1 MLNYPMRNL
10 EKLMLTHLSKFL
22 LLFFLLIPSIA
33 YSTGTITGNTDL
45 LFTESLIENDKTITS
60 NEYSSDP
67 RFYQLLSAENCD
79 VLYNEI
85 DFSRF
90 SSQNLDVQYDNI
102 IKSIILRPK
111 EFKYNINFLEQSFK
125 FQAKEMNTALFQF
138 QSFDMNIL
146 KEMNEVKKNIENN
159 PSNQSKSAIICEY
172 NLLEN
177 IEINKFPD
185 LSINFENAQIID
197 IGSISSKINVYY
209 DGTVEY
215 YFKNYTY
222 QFDKSNFDLSKFPFD
237 SHNIQTIIRLNMD
250 NSAQIS
256 PSSYFIKKFK
266 FLDDN
271 NFQFIN
277 TPEFSIDN
285 VNIDF
290 GSVSGSQAIKMDFI
304 ASRVSYSF
312 IFKFLLPLFF
322 ITMVSFS
329 LYGFLND
336 RAVGDSITLLLSM
349 TIFSLV
355 VNDSLP
361 VTPYITFYDALY
373 FISFI
378 SIGIFVFIKIF
389 VYKLF
394 QLSHLRLRISFLH
407 ISIYLVATLLCTIIY
422 FN

>member
-1 MLNYPMRNL
+1 MQ
-10 EKLMLTHLSKFL
+10 THLNKFL
-22 LLFFLLIPSIA
+22 FLFFLLIPSISHSA
-33 YSTGTITGNTDL
+33 GIITDNSDL
-45 LFTESLIENDKTITS
+45 LFTESIIENDETITS

-90 SSQNLDVQYDNI
+90 NTQNLNVQYDNI

-146 KEMNEVKKNIENN
+146 KEMNEVKKNIEE
-159 PSNQSKSAIICEY
+159 NQSADSENAIICEY

-177 IEINKFPD
+177 IETNKFPD

-215 YFKNYTY
+215 FFKNYTY

-237 SHNIQTIIRLNMD
+237 SHNIQTVIRLNMD
-250 NSAQIS
+250 NSAKVS
-256 PSSYFIKKFK
+256 PSSYYVKKFN
-266 FLDDN
+266 FLNQN

-285 VNIDF
+285 VNINF
-290 GSVSGSQAIKMDFI
+290 GSVGGSQGIEMDFN

-312 IFKFLLPLFF
+312 IFKFLLPLF
-322 ITMVSFS
+322 IIIIISFL
-329 LYGFLND
+329 LYGFKKD
-336 RAVGDSITLLLSM
+336 IAVANSITLLLSM
-349 TIFSLV
+349 TVFSLV

-378 SIGIFVFIKIF
+378 SIGIFIF
-389 VYKLF
+389 VKIYIFTLF
-394 QLSHLRLRISFLH
+394 QLNHLRLRIAFSH
-407 ISIYLVATLLCTIIY
+407 VCIYLIATLLCSILY

>member
-1 MLNYPMRNL
+1 MHNFPMQNL
-10 EKLMLTHLSKFL
+10 EKLMQTHLNKFL
-22 LLFFLLIPSIA
+22 FLFFLLIPSI
-33 YSTGTITGNTDL
+33 SHSVGTITDNSDL
-45 LFTESLIENDKTITS
+45 LFTESLIENDETITS

-90 SSQNLDVQYDNI
+90 NTQNLNVQYDNI

-146 KEMNEVKKNIENN
+146 KEMNEVKKNIEE
-159 PSNQSKSAIICEY
+159 NQSANSESAIICEY

-177 IEINKFPD
+177 IETNKFPD

-215 YFKNYTY
+215 FFKNYTY

-237 SHNIQTIIRLNMD
+237 SHNIQTVIRLNMD
-250 NSAQIS
+250 DSAKIF
-256 PSSYFIKKFK
+256 PSSYYVKKFN
-266 FLDDN
+266 FLNQN

-285 VNIDF
+285 VNINF
-290 GSVSGSQAIKMDFI
+290 GSVGGSQAIRMDFV

-312 IFKFLLPLFF
+312 VFKFILPLFF
-322 ITMVSFS
+322 ITLVSFS
-329 LYGFLND
+329 LYGFIND
-336 RAVGDSITLLLSM
+336 RVVGDSITLLVTM

-373 FISFI
+373 FISYI

-389 VYKLF
+389 AYKIF
-394 QLSHLRLRISFLH
+394 QLNHIRLAFSH
-407 ISIYLVATLLCTIIY
+407 ISIYLIAILLCTIIY

>member
-1 MLNYPMRNL
+1 
-10 EKLMLTHLSKFL
+10 
-22 LLFFLLIPSIA
+22 
-33 YSTGTITGNTDL
+33 
-45 LFTESLIENDKTITS
+45 
-60 NEYSSDP
+60 
-67 RFYQLLSAENCD
+67 
-79 VLYNEI
+79 
-85 DFSRF
+85 
-90 SSQNLDVQYDNI
+90 
-102 IKSIILRPK
+102 
-111 EFKYNINFLEQSFK
+111 
-125 FQAKEMNTALFQF
+125 MNTALFQF

-285 VNIDF
+285 VNINF
-290 GSVSGSQAIKMDFI
+290 GSVGGSQAIEMDFN

-312 IFKFLLPLFF
+312 IFKFLLPLF
-322 ITMVSFS
+322 IIIIISFL
-329 LYGFLND
+329 LYGFKKD
-336 RAVGDSITLLLSM
+336 IAVANSITLLLSM
-349 TIFSLV
+349 TVFSLV

-378 SIGIFVFIKIF
+378 SIGIFIF
-389 VYKLF
+389 VKIYIFTLF
-394 QLSHLRLRISFLH
+394 QLNHLRLRIAFSH
-407 ISIYLVATLLCTIIY
+407 VCIYLIATLLCSILY

>member
-222 QFDKSNFDLSKFPFD
+222 QFDISNFDLSRFPFD
-237 SHNIQTIIRLNMD
+237 SHNIKTVIKLNMD
-250 NSAQIS
+250 DSAKIS

-266 FLDDN
+266 SLDSN

-290 GSVSGSQAIKMDFI
+290 GSVGGSQAIEMDFN

-312 IFKFLLPLFF
+312 IFKFLLPLF
-322 ITMVSFS
+322 IIIMISFV
-329 LYGFLND
+329 LYGFKRDL
-336 RAVGDSITLLLSM
+336 AVGNSITLLLSM
-349 TIFSLV
+349 TVFSLV

-378 SIGIFVFIKIF
+378 SIGIFIF
-389 VYKLF
+389 VKIYIFTLF
-394 QLSHLRLRISFLH
+394 QLNHLRLRIAFLH
-407 ISIYLVATLLCTIIY
+407 ICIYLIATLSCSILY

>member
-1 MLNYPMRNL
+1 MQ
-10 EKLMLTHLSKFL
+10 THLNKL
-22 LLFFLLIPSIA
+22 LFIFFLLASSLA
-33 YSTGTITGNTDL
+33 YSKGTITGNSDL
-45 LFTESLIENDKTITS
+45 LFSESLIENEKIITFD
-60 NEYSSDP
+60 EYSSDP

-90 SSQNLDVQYDNI
+90 NTQDLNVQYDNI

-125 FQAKEMNTALFQF
+125 FQTKEMNTALFQF
-138 QSFDMNIL
+138 QSFDLNIL
-146 KEMNEVKKNIENN
+146 KEMNEVKKNVEKKQLTG
-159 PSNQSKSAIICEY
+159 SESAIICEY

-177 IEINKFPD
+177 IEIDKFPD

-197 IGSISSKINVYY
+197 TESISSKINVYF

-215 YFKNYTY
+215 FFKNYSY
-222 QFDKSNFDLSKFPFD
+222 QFDKSNFDLSRFPFD
-237 SHNIQTIIRLNMD
+237 SHNIQTVIKLNMD
-250 NSAQIS
+250 DSAKIS

-266 FLDDN
+266 SLDSN
-271 NFQFIN
+271 NFEFIN
-277 TPEFSIDN
+277 TPEFSIAN
-285 VNIDF
+285 VNINF
-290 GSVSGSQAIKMDFI
+290 GSVGGSQAIEMDFN

-312 IFKFLLPLFF
+312 IFKFLLPLF
-322 ITMVSFS
+322 IIIIISFL
-329 LYGFLND
+329 LYGFKRD
-336 RAVGDSITLLLSM
+336 IAVTNSLTLLLSM
-349 TIFSLV
+349 TVFSLV

-378 SIGIFVFIKIF
+378 SIGIFIF
-389 VYKLF
+389 VKIYIFTLF
-394 QLSHLRLRISFLH
+394 QLNHLRLRIAFLH
-407 ISIYLVATLLCTIIY
+407 VCIYLIATLSCSILY

>member
-1 MLNYPMRNL
+1 MQ
-10 EKLMLTHLSKFL
+10 THLNKFL
-22 LLFFLLIPSIA
+22 FLFFLLIPSIS
-33 YSTGTITGNTDL
+33 YSAGTITDNSDL
-45 LFTESLIENDKTITS
+45 LFTESIIENDEIITS

-90 SSQNLDVQYDNI
+90 NTQNLNVQYDNI

-146 KEMNEVKKNIENN
+146 KEMNEVKKNIEE
-159 PSNQSKSAIICEY
+159 NQSADGENAIICEY

-215 YFKNYTY
+215 FFKNYTY

-237 SHNIQTIIRLNMD
+237 SHNIQTVIRLNMD
-250 NSAQIS
+250 NSAKVS
-256 PSSYFIKKFK
+256 PSSYYVKKFNLLNQNNFTK
-266 FLDDN
+266 FLPQLTSGDTFVDIEIQHTNICNLKCGMCYEKNTHSLAAENRQLGISNSQLVYNWDIAKVTNKISDTKWLNIRGGEPLINQELQDQVNLWIEEGLLDN
-271 NFQFIN
+271 TTLCITTNATKPTIV
-277 TPEFSIDN
+277 P
-285 VNIDF
+285 
-290 GSVSGSQAIKMDFI
+290 KI
-304 ASRVSYSF
+304 AS
-312 IFKFLLPLFF
+312 
-322 ITMVSFS
+322 
-329 LYGFLND
+329 
-336 RAVGDSITLLLSM
+336 
-349 TIFSLV
+349 
-355 VNDSLP
+355 
-361 VTPYITFYDALY
+361 
-373 FISFI
+373 
-378 SIGIFVFIKIF
+378 
-389 VYKLF
+389 
-394 QLSHLRLRISFLH
+394 
-407 ISIYLVATLLCTIIY
+407 II
-422 FN
+422 

>member
-1 MLNYPMRNL
+1 MHNFPMQNL
-10 EKLMLTHLSKFL
+10 EKLMQTHLNKFL
-22 LLFFLLIPSIA
+22 FLFFLLIPSIC
-33 YSTGTITGNTDL
+33 YSAGTITDNSDL
-45 LFTESLIENDKTITS
+45 LFTESIIENDEIITS

-90 SSQNLDVQYDNI
+90 NTQNLNVQYDNI

-146 KEMNEVKKNIENN
+146 KEMNEVKKNIEE
-159 PSNQSKSAIICEY
+159 NQSADGENAIICEY

-215 YFKNYTY
+215 FFKNYTY

-237 SHNIQTIIRLNMD
+237 SHNIQTVIRLNMD
-250 NSAQIS
+250 NSAKIS
-256 PSSYFIKKFK
+256 PSSYYVKKFN
-266 FLDDN
+266 FLNQN

-285 VNIDF
+285 VNINF
-290 GSVSGSQAIKMDFI
+290 GSVGGSQAIRMDFI

-322 ITMVSFS
+322 ITLVSFS
-329 LYGFLND
+329 LYGFIND

-394 QLSHLRLRISFLH
+394 QLNHLRLRIALSH
-407 ISIYLVATLLCTIIY
+407 ISIYLIATILCTIIY

>member
-1 MLNYPMRNL
+1 
-10 EKLMLTHLSKFL
+10 MLTHLSKFL

-90 SSQNLDVQYDNI
+90 SSQNLDVKYDNI

-237 SHNIQTIIRLNMD
+237 SHDIQAIIRLNMD

-290 GSVSGSQAIKMDFI
+290 GSVGGSQAIKMDFI

-312 IFKFLLPLFF
+312 IFKFLLPLF
-322 ITMVSFS
+322 IIIIISFL
-329 LYGFLND
+329 LYGFKRD
-336 RAVGDSITLLLSM
+336 IAVTNSLTLLLSM
-349 TIFSLV
+349 TVFSLV

-378 SIGIFVFIKIF
+378 SIGIFIF
-389 VYKLF
+389 VKIYIFTLF
-394 QLSHLRLRISFLH
+394 QLNHLRLRIAFSH
-407 ISIYLVATLLCTIIY
+407 VCIYLIATLLCSILY

>member
-1 MLNYPMRNL
+1 MQ
-10 EKLMLTHLSKFL
+10 THLNKFL
-22 LLFFLLIPSIA
+22 FLFFLLIPSI
-33 YSTGTITGNTDL
+33 SHSVGTITDNSDL
-45 LFTESLIENDKTITS
+45 LFTESLIENDETITS

-90 SSQNLDVQYDNI
+90 NTQNLNVQYDNI

-146 KEMNEVKKNIENN
+146 KEMNEVKKNIEE
-159 PSNQSKSAIICEY
+159 NQSANSESAIICEY

-177 IEINKFPD
+177 IETNKFPD

-215 YFKNYTY
+215 FFKNYTY

-237 SHNIQTIIRLNMD
+237 SHNIQTVIRLNMD
-250 NSAQIS
+250 DSAKIF
-256 PSSYFIKKFK
+256 PSSYYVKKFN
-266 FLDDN
+266 FLNQN

-285 VNIDF
+285 VNINF
-290 GSVSGSQAIKMDFI
+290 GSVGGSQAIRMDFV

-312 IFKFLLPLFF
+312 VFKFILPLFF
-322 ITMVSFS
+322 ITLVSFS
-329 LYGFLND
+329 LYGFIND
-336 RAVGDSITLLLSM
+336 RVVGDSITLLVTM

-373 FISFI
+373 FISYI

-389 VYKLF
+389 AYKIF
-394 QLSHLRLRISFLH
+394 QLNHIRLAFSH
-407 ISIYLVATLLCTIIY
+407 ISIYLIAILLCTIIY

>member
-1 MLNYPMRNL
+1 MHNFPMQNL
-10 EKLMLTHLSKFL
+10 EKLMQTHLNKFL
-22 LLFFLLIPSIA
+22 FLFFLLIPSI
-33 YSTGTITGNTDL
+33 SHSVGTITDNSDL
-45 LFTESLIENDKTITS
+45 LFTESLIENDETITS

-90 SSQNLDVQYDNI
+90 NTQNLNVQYDNI

-146 KEMNEVKKNIENN
+146 KEMNEVKKNIEE
-159 PSNQSKSAIICEY
+159 NQSANSESAIICEY

-177 IEINKFPD
+177 IETNKFPD

-215 YFKNYTY
+215 FFKNYTY

-237 SHNIQTIIRLNMD
+237 SHNIQTVIRLNMD
-250 NSAQIS
+250 DSAKIF
-256 PSSYFIKKFK
+256 PSSYYVKKFN
-266 FLDDN
+266 FLNQN

-285 VNIDF
+285 VNINF
-290 GSVSGSQAIKMDFI
+290 GSVGGSQAIRMDFV

-312 IFKFLLPLFF
+312 VFKFILPLFF
-322 ITMVSFS
+322 ITLVSFS
-329 LYGFLND
+329 LYGFVND
-336 RAVGDSITLLLSM
+336 RVVGDSITLLVAM

-389 VYKLF
+389 VYKIF
-394 QLSHLRLRISFLH
+394 QLNHIRLAFSH
-407 ISIYLVATLLCTIIY
+407 ISIYLIAILLCTIIY

>member
-1 MLNYPMRNL
+1 
-10 EKLMLTHLSKFL
+10 MLTHLSKFL

-85 DFSRF
+85 DFSQF

-290 GSVSGSQAIKMDFI
+290 GSVGGSQAIKMDFI